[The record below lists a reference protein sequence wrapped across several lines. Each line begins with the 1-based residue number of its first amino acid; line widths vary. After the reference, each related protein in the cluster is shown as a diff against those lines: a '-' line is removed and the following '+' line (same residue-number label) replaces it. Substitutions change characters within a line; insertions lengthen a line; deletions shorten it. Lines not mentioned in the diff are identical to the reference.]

1 MTQAH
6 LIERLSA
13 QDLAALWWDS
23 YGWPGD
29 IGALIIVEGA
39 GLVGRDGRFR
49 IEAVRE
55 AIGPRLHLLPRF
67 RQLLYRPRRGL
78 GWPLWVDAPSLS
90 SLTMCGFPRC
100 PRQGSTR
107 SSCWHVSSC
116 GGSGWIPHARC
127 GRRGSCLACRWGR
140 SACSCGCT
148 TPWPTG
154 SQA

>member
-1 MTQAH
+1 MAQAH

-29 IGALIIVEGA
+29 IGALIIVDGA

-55 AIGPRLHLLPRF
+55 AIGPRMHLLPRF

-78 GWPLWVDAPSLS
+78 GWPLWVDAPSFELAD
-90 SLTMCGFPRC
+90 
-100 PRQGSTR
+100 
-107 SSCWHVSSC
+107 HVRVSPLPAP
-116 GGSGWIPHARC
+116 GEHPQLL
-127 GRRGSCLACRWGR
+127 LACEQLRRQRLDPSRPLWEAWFLPGCHAPLRVAVGR
-140 SACSCGCT
+140 VPGVVDGADLV
-148 TPWPTG
+148 
-154 SQA
+154 